1 LEAKEAVTLKEYE
14 ARQQLKIAYKLADR
28 SKVSFGEKTAISFK
42 DENPMNET
50 CQKYENEIL
59 ELKNRIQILE
69 QENTIFGEQAQQ
81 LQVLA
86 QEKSNFKLQIVEK
99 DGQINSTQEHNQLLK
114 QENKTSQHRLNESD
128 RKINFLK
135 IENRSLKDEK
145 TSLGQQL
152 STKDSEIRAFEIE
165 KRASHLIFIQQND
178 SINALKQE
186 KQSLEQDK
194 KHRIDEMER
203 LKVTSANTEQLLT
216 SKDDAM
222 ASLKRENQTL
232 CATNERNQQE
242 TNEVVETFKSLLDAK
257 TNEYDLLKQNM
268 EHLLM
273 NEKRKNDVLEKENR
287 TLKQYVAQQQRPSQ
301 ITNVLNDTVSHINF
315 ELTCDDPDN
324 DINYDT
330 EFCDTEE
337 SGDDDINYDT
347 PDEDKDNK
355 NDLNYDSDSQMHN
368 KPINNA

>member
-1 LEAKEAVTLKEYE
+1 MEAKEAATLEEFE

-28 SKVSFGEKTAISFK
+28 SKVSFGLTTVMTFK

-50 CQKYENEIL
+50 YQKYENEIL

-69 QENTIFGEQAQQ
+69 QENAIFGKQAQQ
-81 LQVLA
+81 LQMLA
-86 QEKSNFKLQIVEK
+86 QENSNFKLQIMEK
-99 DGQINSTQEHNQLLK
+99 DGKINSTQEENQLLK
-114 QENKTSQHRLNESD
+114 QENEASQHRLNQSD
-128 RKINFLK
+128 KKINFLK
-135 IENRSLKDEK
+135 NENRSLKDEK
-145 TSLGQQL
+145 SSLGHQL
-152 STKDSEIRAFEIE
+152 STKDNEIRAFEIE
-165 KRASHLIFIQQND
+165 KRASHSTFIQQND
-178 SINALKQE
+178 SINALKKE

-222 ASLKRENQTL
+222 VSLKRENQTL
-232 CATNERNQQE
+232 CATNERNQKE
-242 TNEVVETFKSLLDAK
+242 TNEVVETLKSLLDAK

-268 EHLLM
+268 EHLLV
-273 NEKRKNDVLEKENR
+273 NEKRRNDVLEKENR
-287 TLKQYVAQQQRPSQ
+287 TLKQHLAQEQRPSQ
-301 ITNVLNDTVSHINF
+301 ITNVLNDNVSHINF
-315 ELTCDDPDN
+315 ESTCDDPDN
-324 DINYDT
+324 DTNYDT
-330 EFCDTEE
+330 EFGDTEE

-347 PDEDKDNK
+347 PDEDEDNK